1 MNQADDLKARWLK
14 AVDSWPTKD
23 VESRGVELTIQAL
36 NRDQVFEFQQM
47 DPRERECA
55 MVAAAVIAPFTVTRE
70 EVQALREGSMPLD
83 IEELT
88 REIATLSGLD
98 KKPKDA
104 QNDAFKSVRGEPG
117 A

>member
-36 NRDQVFEFQQM
+36 NRDQVFAFGQLSAA
-47 DPRERECA
+47 ERECA
-55 MVAAAVIAPFTVTRE
+55 MVSAAIIAPFTVTPE
-70 EVQALREGSMPLD
+70 EVQALRTSSMPLD

-88 REIATLSGLD
+88 REIAILSGLD
-98 KKPKDA
+98 KTPKAA
-104 QNDAFKSVRGEPG
+104 QNDAFKSVRGES
-117 A
+117 